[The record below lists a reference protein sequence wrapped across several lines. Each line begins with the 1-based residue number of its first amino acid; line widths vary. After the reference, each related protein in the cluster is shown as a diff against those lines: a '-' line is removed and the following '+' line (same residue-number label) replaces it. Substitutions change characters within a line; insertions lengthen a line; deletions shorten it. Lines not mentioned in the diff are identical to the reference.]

1 MPLDLSKLTRKAR
14 WRRPILSP
22 TVAHHS
28 TLIGSSLSLSLSRT
42 INSRTTHTVL
52 LSLFLLAVS
61 PRFSFSL
68 SQSLHNC
75 FLPFF
80 LKSSKSRS
88 QMSENARIRLPLLS
102 LSDVTSNY
110 GWAHTGT
117 HFDNSVPLFVPSV
130 FSTTEGLV
138 DEVKVCVE

>member
-52 LSLFLLAVS
+52 LSLFLLAVFLRYFLFNS
-61 PRFSFSL
+61 ANSRIIFPSL
-68 SQSLHNC
+68 
-75 FLPFF
+75 
-80 LKSSKSRS
+80 
-88 QMSENARIRLPLLS
+88 
-102 LSDVTSNY
+102 
-110 GWAHTGT
+110 
-117 HFDNSVPLFVPSV
+117 LF
-130 FSTTEGLV
+130 EIQ
-138 DEVKVCVE
+138 